1 MKVDIMKSI
10 IIQVEGKDAEL
21 FETMLK
27 LALKGWDRIK
37 ENGKDERFI
46 IPGMSEP
53 VTYDEMKGF
62 IEDMARLCQ

>member
-1 MKVDIMKSI
+1 MKVNIMKSI